1 METIKKET
9 STTEASASGAM
20 IGSTAKQPTTK
31 MAFNPS
37 PKVAAARDVA
47 KRFGMNKVV
56 ILMLNERDGTMEYAS
71 YGDTARE
78 CSEAKRLA
86 DAVYDA
92 AYQHIIAGQYQPGP
106 RPEIL

>member
-1 METIKKET
+1 
-9 STTEASASGAM
+9 
-20 IGSTAKQPTTK
+20 

-47 KRFGMNKVV
+47 KRFGKNKVV

-71 YGDTARE
+71 YGDTPRE
-78 CSEAKRLA
+78 CREAKRLA

-92 AYQHIIAGQYQPGP
+92 AYKHMA
-106 RPEIL
+106 EESA